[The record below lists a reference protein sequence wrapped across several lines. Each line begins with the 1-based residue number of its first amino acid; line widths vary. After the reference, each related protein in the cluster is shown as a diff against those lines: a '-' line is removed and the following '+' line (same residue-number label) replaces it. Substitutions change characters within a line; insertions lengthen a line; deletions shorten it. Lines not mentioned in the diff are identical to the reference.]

1 MEDNLSYGLW
11 QCLKNILAME
21 RSLVRANP
29 PDMMTFSFYGFHR
42 TSKAPNWYY
51 LYQRT
56 CKRSK
61 AWFALTRFAHP
72 NIIDIVC
79 AAIWS
84 RPWIWVI
91 ITTFDPISSV
101 SAADI
106 SSVRQSSNWILNLF
120 QWSHEVAFKNTLL
133 IVDRIRVW
141 TESSGCLI
149 NRCPASSQHTPMTIL
164 KYLSKSYF
172 PPQTS
177 NNRSDLVWFEKQRIV
192 DNVKAR
198 IIIGGAGRC

>member
-1 MEDNLSYGLW
+1 MFPSREAESLSLDRGENASMEDNLSYGELWEGPFCLW

-72 NIIDIVC
+72 NIIDIVR

-84 RPWIWVI
+84 WPWIWVI

-120 QWSHEVAFKNTLL
+120 QWSDEVAFKNTLL

-149 NRCPASSQHTPMTIL
+149 NRCPASS
-164 KYLSKSYF
+164 
-172 PPQTS
+172 
-177 NNRSDLVWFEKQRIV
+177 
-192 DNVKAR
+192 
-198 IIIGGAGRC
+198 